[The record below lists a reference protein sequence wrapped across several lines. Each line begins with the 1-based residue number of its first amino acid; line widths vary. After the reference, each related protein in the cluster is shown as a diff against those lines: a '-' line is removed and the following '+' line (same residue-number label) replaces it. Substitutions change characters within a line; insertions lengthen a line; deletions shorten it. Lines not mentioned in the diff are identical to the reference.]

1 MDVQSECWDAEKR
14 PWILVEIE
22 ILTNGARPGPPW
34 PPASPPP
41 VARWRPAMGRWRPA
55 MGRWRP
61 AMGRWRAGAWRPVTG
76 GGLAAG
82 DGRLRSGWRRAIDR
96 LRRGGRF
103 INLAHSCGVVQSINN
118 RFNFRIFKLMYL
130 LIWTFS
136 PKRISPKEFDSNWI
150 QFGFSFWV
158 RVFSINFQPISN
170 QFNPF
175 FDHFPTIFHPTIVH
189 FLGQFSANFQPIF
202 SQFSVNFQSIFSQF
216 RTRFESM

>member
-1 MDVQSECWDAEKR
+1 MGRC
-14 PWILVEIE
+14 E
-22 ILTNGARPGPPW
+22 ILFLKRKHTATCFLHDSRLLRW
-34 PPASPPP
+34 ALVKWSQAFWWLAAWKSRSISPT
-41 VARWRPAMGRWRPA
+41 VGKERGV
-55 MGRWRP
+55 G
-61 AMGRWRAGAWRPVTG
+61 GRWRAGAWRPVTG
-76 GGLAAG
+76 GGLTAG

-202 SQFSVNFQSIFSQF
+202 SQFSVNFQSI
-216 RTRFESM
+216 